1 MPSVSSIETTR
12 TTIAH
17 FLEILR
23 SQGVEMCVLRNYDG
37 LFDGSARDIDCIPA
51 LGQLRALE
59 EAIGASAK
67 ETGARLNVFRRQYVH
82 SFHLMFRDGDLLTI
96 DIILK
101 IQGWWGAAYLYDDEI
116 WAGARKRED
125 FWIPRPAHEAAMA
138 FFQHL
143 LWGGFYKRKYVERLP
158 LLIEQDEEEFRRILT
173 EHFGQRWLCL
183 IDWIK
188 QKDVA
193 RIEKHVSG
201 LRKGLWAN
209 ALKRDCQKTLSRFI
223 LFVLRE
229 GGITLGKRGLF
240 VVLIGPDGVGKT
252 TLAGALKADWGGS
265 FRDVLYFHF
274 RPPLIRGLQASIPQG
289 GEVQL
294 RDLTMRPTFAA
305 RVLSPARLLIS
316 VARFNLGYWL
326 RVFPALLHQ
335 NLVIADRY
343 FYSYLLFPESVR
355 YYGPRWLT
363 RCLVR
368 LFPKPNLVFAL
379 YAPPD
384 VIRRRKSELSEC
396 ALTKQVGDLP
406 SVCSI
411 AYTRLIDADRSLE
424 EIVQACKWHVIE
436 LVMRKSGRNIAG
448 WEADVTMP
456 RLPGSIL
463 SQDSKQTIST
473 HTQSQ
478 QQQINDHAVRVD
490 GAGWILF
497 STASGAQ
504 YVIPTSPRKVA
515 AASLE
520 FYRPQKLLARA
531 GKRLLS
537 IALRF
542 GMAQP
547 LLRHRGNGHGIAKS
561 HREWWEDAALPEQ
574 LRKLFGVKKLSVS
587 FLVGCPNDQKLV
599 AQVMDHEANIL
610 GYLKIGCNPEAIDAI
625 HNEESIL
632 RLLQTHFFST
642 ATVPKVIYAGYWNDC
657 YLLIQRPPSVRTDT
671 SPGRITYQHFAFLSE
686 LYGVPL
692 QTQLARNEF
701 LGRIRQR
708 VEKLEKLGYG
718 GSALPV
724 LDVLEE
730 FRGVGENDVIFGF
743 MHGDFA
749 PWNILRA
756 QNRLFVFDW
765 ENAHTTSIPG
775 WDLFHFIVQ
784 TGILVHHLSAGEI
797 YESIFGN
804 GATHKCVDAYFHEVG
819 TPPQL
824 IRLCLRLYIADV
836 MSFHLC
842 RSGESGGSKGERQR
856 CTWRDLLAL
865 ASLAEGG
872 PDWSRV

>member
-1 MPSVSSIETTR
+1 MPSVSSIKPTR
-12 TTIAH
+12 TIIAY
-17 FLEILR
+17 FLELLR
-23 SQGVEMCVLRNYDG
+23 SRGVDICVLRNYDG
-37 LFDGSARDIDCIPA
+37 VFDESARDIDCIPA

-59 EAIGASAK
+59 EAICAFAK
-67 ETGARLNVFRRQYVH
+67 EHGARLIVFRRHYVH
-82 SFHLMFRDGDLLTI
+82 SFHLMFRDGVLLTI
-96 DIILK
+96 DIIVK
-101 IQGWWGAAYLYDDEI
+101 IQGWWGAAYLCDYEI
-116 WAGARKRED
+116 WAGARKRGD

-158 LLIEQDEEEFRRILT
+158 LLIEEDEEEFRRILT
-173 EHFGQRWLCL
+173 ERFGQRWLCL

-193 RIEKHVSG
+193 RIEKRVSG

-209 ALKRDCQKTLSRFI
+209 ALKRDCQKTLSRFF
-223 LFVLRE
+223 LFMVRE
-229 GGITLGKRGLF
+229 GVITLGKRGLF

-252 TLAGALKADWGGS
+252 TLAGGLKAGWGNF

-274 RPPLIRGLQASIPQG
+274 RPPLIGGLEASIPQG

-294 RDLTMRPTFAA
+294 RDLTLRPTFVA

-343 FYSYLLFPESVR
+343 FYNYLLFPESVC
-355 YYGPRWLT
+355 YYGPRWLAVCCA
-363 RCLVR
+363 RV
-368 LFPKPNLVFAL
+368 FPKPDLVFAL

-384 VIRRRKSELSEC
+384 VIRRRKSELPEC
-396 ALTKQVGDLP
+396 ALTKQLDNLS

-411 AYTRLIDADRSLE
+411 ADMRLIDADRSLE
-424 EIVQACKWHVIE
+424 EIVLACKSHVIE
-436 LVMRKSGRNIAG
+436 AVIRKSSQNVAG
-448 WEADVTMP
+448 WEAEVKTP

-463 SQDSKQTIST
+463 SRDSRQTSSSQ
-473 HTQSQ
+473 TQRQ
-478 QQQINDHAVRVD
+478 QENLNDVVRVD
-490 GAGWILF
+490 GARWISF

-504 YVIPTSPRKVA
+504 YVIPTNDRKVA

-520 FYRPQKLLARA
+520 LYRPRKLLARA

-537 IALRF
+537 TALRF

-547 LLRHRGNGHGIAKS
+547 LLRHYGNAHGITKG
-561 HREWWEDAALPEQ
+561 HRKWWEDAALQEQ
-574 LRKLFGVKKLSVS
+574 LERIFGVNKVSVS

-599 AQVMDHEANIL
+599 AQVMDQEANIL
-610 GYLKIGCNPEAIDAI
+610 GYLKIGCSPEAIEAI
-625 HNEESIL
+625 HHEESVL
-632 RLLQTHFFST
+632 RHLQTHFFST
-642 ATVPKVIYAGYWNDC
+642 TTIPKVIYAGHWDNR
-657 YLLIQRPPSVRTDT
+657 YLLIQRPPSVRSDA
-671 SPGRITYQHFAFLSE
+671 SPGRITYQHIAFLSE
-686 LYGVPL
+686 LYGVVP
-692 QTQLARNEF
+692 QTQLAGNEF
-701 LGRIRQR
+701 LSRIRQR

-718 GSALPV
+718 SSVLPV
-724 LDVLEE
+724 LNVLEE
-730 FRGVGENDVIFGF
+730 FNSRVDETDIICGF

-749 PWNILRA
+749 PWNMLRE

-765 ENAHTTSIPG
+765 ERAHTTSTPG

-784 TGILVHHLSAGEI
+784 TGSLVHDLSAGEI

-804 GATHKCVDAYFHEVG
+804 GATHKCVDAYFREVG

-824 IRLCLRLYIADV
+824 IRLCLRLYIADI

-856 CTWRDLLAL
+856 STWRNLLAL
-865 ASLAEGG
+865 ASLAEG
-872 PDWSRV
+872 V